1 MPSRSPNHRPA
12 SRRIEG
18 HAEAQDGRICDVDG
32 RAEFDAV
39 ATLMVGR
46 ASPEVENAVGA
57 SLDDR
62 VRQSIELCSHGEEV
76 LALENLIDNLYEFS
90 VVVSA
95 EEEAVLLNLARRWS
109 VPERRQALLQ
119 ALVEASE

>member
-1 MPSRSPNHRPA
+1 M
-12 SRRIEG
+12 
-18 HAEAQDGRICDVDG
+18 DG

-39 ATLMVGR
+39 ATLMIGR
-46 ASPEVENAVGA
+46 ASPEVEDAVGA

-76 LALENLIDNLYEFS
+76 LALENLIDNLYEFR
-90 VVVSA
+90 VAVSA